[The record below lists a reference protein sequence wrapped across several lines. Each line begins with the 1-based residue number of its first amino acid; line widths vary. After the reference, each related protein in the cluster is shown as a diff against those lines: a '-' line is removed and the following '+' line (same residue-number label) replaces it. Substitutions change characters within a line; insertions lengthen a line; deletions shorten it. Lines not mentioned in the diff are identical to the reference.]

1 MEHEIKYA
9 FRMVHIENIPHVLEY
24 GFVHKDSC
32 NADPNYIPIGDT
44 SVIRVRE
51 ERAVVGE
58 KTIGQYIPF
67 YFGPRS
73 PMLYVVQHGYNGVRQ
88 YDAENLVYCVLRID
102 DIIEK
107 GINCIFT
114 DGHAVNFITTTYDGS
129 RLNEL
134 NSIISYDD
142 VYASCWNDENDRDL
156 KRRKEAE
163 LLIEDELPADFI
175 RGFVV
180 YNEVAYNKLI
190 SYGVAKEKIVIRKE
204 YYF

>member
-1 MEHEIKYA
+1 MQFI
-9 FRMVHIENIPHVLEY
+9 
-24 GFVHKDSC
+24 
-32 NADPNYIPIGDT
+32 
-44 SVIRVRE
+44 
-51 ERAVVGE
+51 
-58 KTIGQYIPF
+58 
-67 YFGPRS
+67 
-73 PMLYVVQHGYNGVRQ
+73 HGYNGVRQ

-107 GINCIFT
+107 GIKCIFT

-163 LLIEDELPADFI
+163 LLIEDELSADFI

-180 YNEVAYNKLI
+180 YNEVAYNRLI
-190 SYGVAKEKIVIRKE
+190 SYGVAKEKIYINKNF
-204 YYF
+204 YF